1 MDNAAHFP
9 NRPRTKRLPLNEPLQ
24 QAVQHVAAVA
34 HQANILRRAV
44 DALPVQNRP
53 LKHVA
58 ELLTRAKKVRSHK
71 VHHAP
76 VFNEVVLQRV
86 ARQDNPAPGADVLQG
101 L

>member
-1 MDNAAHFP
+1 MVHFP
-9 NRPRTKRLPLNEPLQ
+9 NHQTGSLPLNKPLQ
-24 QAVQHVAAVA
+24 QTVKHVTAVA
-34 HQANILRRAV
+34 HQANVLRRAV
-44 DALPVQNRP
+44 YTLPVQNWP

-58 ELLTRAKKVRSHK
+58 ELLTCAQKVWSDK

-86 ARQDNPAPGADVLQG
+86 TCQDNPASGANVLKG